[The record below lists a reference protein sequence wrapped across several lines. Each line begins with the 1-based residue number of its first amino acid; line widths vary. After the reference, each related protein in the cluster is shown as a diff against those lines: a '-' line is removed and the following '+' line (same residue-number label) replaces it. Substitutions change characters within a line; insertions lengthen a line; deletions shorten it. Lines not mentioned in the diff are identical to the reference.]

1 MDLLQRLAPVS
12 ESYATLAV
20 EDAFNWQDAGNELGD
35 GDWYLVAFRS
45 IRRAD
50 ADEARLTHFDELAH
64 QEAATSPGFLAGILD
79 YVVSDEPL
87 LIALA
92 KDLNTKPE
100 HIMQA
105 HWTLSPSEFE

>member
-1 MDLLQRLAPVS
+1 MQIVSMNTPLKRVTREEAENVAVGAFSFITSDEERLGRF
-12 ESYATLAV
+12 LAV
-20 EDAFNWQDAGNELGD
+20 SGLRPDTI
-35 GDWYLVAFRS
+35 RS
-45 IRRAD
+45 
-50 ADEARLTHFDELAH
+50 
-64 QEAATSPGFLAGILD
+64 AATTPGFLAGILD

-105 HWTLSPSEFE
+105 HCTLSPSEFE

>member
-1 MDLLQRLAPVS
+1 MNTPLKRVTREQAENVAVGAFSFITSDDERLS
-12 ESYATLAV
+12 RFLAV
-20 EDAFNWQDAGNELGD
+20 SGLRPDTIRDAA
-35 GDWYLVAFRS
+35 S
-45 IRRAD
+45 
-50 ADEARLTHFDELAH
+50 
-64 QEAATSPGFLAGILD
+64 SPGFLAGILD

-92 KDLNTKPE
+92 KELDTKPE

>member
-1 MDLLQRLAPVS
+1 MQIDRMNTPLKRVTREEAENVALGAFSFLTGDEERLS
-12 ESYATLAV
+12 RFLAV
-20 EDAFNWQDAGNELGD
+20 SGLRPDTI
-35 GDWYLVAFRS
+35 RS
-45 IRRAD
+45 
-50 ADEARLTHFDELAH
+50 
-64 QEAATSPGFLAGILD
+64 AASSPGFFAGILD

-92 KDLNTKPE
+92 KELNTKPE

>member
-1 MDLLQRLAPVS
+1 MQIVSMNTPLKRVTREEAENVAVGEFSFITSDEERLGRF
-12 ESYATLAV
+12 LAV
-20 EDAFNWQDAGNELGD
+20 SGLRPDTI
-35 GDWYLVAFRS
+35 RS
-45 IRRAD
+45 
-50 ADEARLTHFDELAH
+50 
-64 QEAATSPGFLAGILD
+64 AATCPASRRNPD

>member
-1 MDLLQRLAPVS
+1 MQIVSMNTPLKRVTREEAENVAVGAFSFITSDEERLDRF
-12 ESYATLAV
+12 LAV
-20 EDAFNWQDAGNELGD
+20 SGLRPDTI
-35 GDWYLVAFRS
+35 RS
-45 IRRAD
+45 
-50 ADEARLTHFDELAH
+50 
-64 QEAATSPGFLAGILD
+64 AATSPGFLAGILD

>member
-1 MDLLQRLAPVS
+1 MQIVSMNTPLKRVTREQAENVAVGAFSFLTSDEERLGRF
-12 ESYATLAV
+12 LAV
-20 EDAFNWQDAGNELGD
+20 SGLRPDTIRDAA
-35 GDWYLVAFRS
+35 S
-45 IRRAD
+45 
-50 ADEARLTHFDELAH
+50 
-64 QEAATSPGFLAGILD
+64 SPGFLAGILD

-92 KDLNTKPE
+92 KELDTKPE

>member
-1 MDLLQRLAPVS
+1 MSQWGRFPSSRATRSASAASWPSRACGRTRSAP
-12 ESYATLAV
+12 
-20 EDAFNWQDAGNELGD
+20 
-35 GDWYLVAFRS
+35 
-45 IRRAD
+45 
-50 ADEARLTHFDELAH
+50 
-64 QEAATSPGFLAGILD
+64 AAASPGFFAGILD

-92 KDLNTKPE
+92 KELNTKPE

>member
-1 MDLLQRLAPVS
+1 MQIDSMNTPLKRVTREEAENVALHAFSFLTADEERLGRF
-12 ESYATLAV
+12 LAV
-20 EDAFNWQDAGNELGD
+20 SGLRPDT
-35 GDWYLVAFRS
+35 
-45 IRRAD
+45 IR
-50 ADEARLTHFDELAH
+50 
-64 QEAATSPGFLAGILD
+64 EAASAPGFFAGILD

-92 KDLNTKPE
+92 KELNTKPE